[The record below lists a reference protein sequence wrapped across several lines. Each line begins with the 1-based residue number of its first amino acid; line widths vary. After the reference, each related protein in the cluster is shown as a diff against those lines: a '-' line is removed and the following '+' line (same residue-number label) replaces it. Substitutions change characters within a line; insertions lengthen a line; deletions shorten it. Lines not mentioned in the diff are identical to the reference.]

1 MSSITLKNIHKEYG
15 KEIIIPELNFTIEDG
30 SFTVLVGPSGC
41 GKSTTLR
48 MIAGLE
54 KPSSGEILIDDENVV
69 DVEPGKRG
77 IAMVFQNYALYP
89 TMSVKDN
96 IEFGLK
102 NKKIPKEERKQ
113 LIEDVSEIVGL
124 TPYLNRKPSELSG
137 GQRQRVA
144 IARALA
150 SDPKILLFE
159 LVTVTEPPVRG
170 GVSVGQ
176 ALLDVAFGYGVVDPF
191 EVDLEVPDVFDSEA
205 RHRDRE
211 FHFAAF
217 DPVADL
223 LLRFPVPIA
232 AAYGQR
238 GGRFVGHLAVDH
250 ILEMFPIRLVASDY
264 VDKQS
269 HPVLVLVR
277 RDIRRGFYV
286 KVEVSAVISDFRLDD
301 VVAAGIVG
309 VVLVIPSAVVAVHG
323 VAFVRCEVG
332 SHAVPSVGFADFDR
346 LGRRS
351 LFGRSHP
358 LEFSDVVDQL

>member
-77 IAMVFQNYALYP
+77 LAMVFQNYALYP

-144 IARALA
+144 LARTMVKKPKVFLMDEPLSNLDAKLRQQMRIELIELHKRLGTTFIYVTHDQIEA
-150 SDPKILLFE
+150 MSMGDNIILMDKGVIMQRSTPKEMYHNPQNVYTAQFIGTPPMNIVDNMVPDIKIGFRPEKTSFLDPGE
-159 LVTVTEPPVRG
+159 
-170 GVSVGQ
+170 
-176 ALLDVAFGYGVVDPF
+176 ALLDISGRIITKEQLGAEMNYSV
-191 EVDLEVPDVFDSEA
+191 ET
-205 RHRDRE
+205 
-211 FHFAAF
+211 
-217 DPVADL
+217 
-223 LLRFPVPIA
+223 
-232 AAYGQR
+232 AYGKVIVKTEEDIESDRCRLYVREQ
-238 GGRFVGHLAVDH
+238 HLFAFAKDGKRMEVTPEIRNAVRN
-250 ILEMFPIRLVASDY
+250 LEKGA
-264 VDKQS
+264 
-269 HPVLVLVR
+269 
-277 RDIRRGFYV
+277 
-286 KVEVSAVISDFRLDD
+286 
-301 VVAAGIVG
+301 
-309 VVLVIPSAVVAVHG
+309 
-323 VAFVRCEVG
+323 
-332 SHAVPSVGFADFDR
+332 
-346 LGRRS
+346 
-351 LFGRSHP
+351 
-358 LEFSDVVDQL
+358 